1 MARKVTFTLDEETI
15 ERLQSASD
23 QLRKPK
29 SEVVR
34 EAIDAFHERVG
45 RLSDTEKQR
54 LLRVI
59 RDLAPAIPQ
68 RPLSEVTKEI
78 EDVRTARRAGGR
90 EGTRRT
96 SR

>member
-1 MARKVTFTLDEETI
+1 MGRKVTFTLDEETI
-15 ERLQSASD
+15 ERLQAASD

-34 EAIDAFHERVG
+34 EAIGAHHDRVG
-45 RLSDTEKQR
+45 RLSDAEKQR

-59 RDLAPAIPQ
+59 RDLAPNIPQ
-68 RPLSEVTKEI
+68 RPLSEVNKEI
-78 EDVRTARRAGGR
+78 EDVRAARRAGGR